1 MYKLQLKE
9 LRKKAGYKTQK
20 DMADRLGMKERKYSS
35 WEREE
40 VSLSLEDAFMLCEVL
55 GCTPNDLC
63 GWYLEHPREEC
74 GQPLTVEETEIV
86 NCYRAS
92 APQWQ
97 QNIAMTARAAAGES
111 KKKAENN
118 LPAAEERKAV

>member
-74 GQPLTVEETEIV
+74 GQPLTVEEAEIV

-118 LPAAEERKAV
+118 LSTAEERKAV